1 MAGALAAIASI
12 AFATVATGAHA
23 TSPPGASGGTLV
35 IGITSEPDT
44 LYPWKATQFQ
54 AVNVLQN
61 IYGTLTEFDQD
72 LNVVPGL
79 AESWDVSDDGLTVT
93 LHLRS
98 GVVFD
103 DGSTFDSADVVD
115 SLTKIQDEATAAV
128 AAATLANV
136 TGAEAPDPSTVVL
149 TLSAPDAALIAGLAS
164 VNLAMLSSDDT
175 EAALNTTPNGTGPYA
190 FDSRVPAQSLTLVG
204 NEHYW
209 GDPPTL
215 GQIEFRVIP
224 EESSIVSAMQSGNV
238 QMAVLDDP
246 IVAQTA
252 ASGDINVVKTPQL
265 SYHVLQLNARHGDL
279 TDVNVRLAIQCA
291 IDRQQV
297 LDTAAFGEGEITGPI
312 TSPAYR
318 SDPNSRPCP
327 TRDLDKAAEYLAA
340 AGKPDGVTIHTIV
353 SQGECATSVNEA
365 QNLQAQLADAKITL
379 DLEILESGAYVDR
392 WIAG

>member
-1 MAGALAAIASI
+1 MSRRSSHSALTRHTRMAGALAAIASI
-12 AFATVATGAHA
+12 AFATVAAGAHA

-44 LYPWKATQFQ
+44 LFPWKATQFQ

-136 TGAEAPDPSTVVL
+136 TGADAPDPSTVVL

-252 ASGDINVVKTPQL
+252 ASGDINVVNDPAAQL
-265 SYHVLQLNARHGDL
+265 SRAPAQRPPRRPHRCQRAPRHPVRDRPPAGARHRR
-279 TDVNVRLAIQCA
+279 VR
-291 IDRQQV
+291 R
-297 LDTAAFGEGEITGPI
+297 G
-312 TSPAYR
+312 
-318 SDPNSRPCP
+318 
-327 TRDLDKAAEYLAA
+327 
-340 AGKPDGVTIHTIV
+340 
-353 SQGECATSVNEA
+353 
-365 QNLQAQLADAKITL
+365 
-379 DLEILESGAYVDR
+379 
-392 WIAG
+392 